1 MPRTNS
7 PLHGYCHSDT
17 THRKSDQTDRH
28 TQITGKIE
36 SIESDVEIQ
45 EISCPDQQGLNNEK
59 TFTLH
64 QPDALHSIPDVLQH
78 RLCFLDQRKVTH
90 ICEYKPNSG
99 NKNYAGHIN
108 PYRVEHG
115 LKTIQQRRVL
125 RKETMEKIKIEDND
139 GHCDQP
145 DHDGIAHTVDQQRP
159 QQAGKRD
166 LVIFGYHP
174 ATPDFTDTW

>member
-17 THRKSDQTDRH
+17 THRKSDQTDRY

-45 EISCPDQQGLNNEK
+45 EISCPDQQGLNHEK

-64 QPDALHSIPDVLQH
+64 QPDALHSVPDVLQH

-99 NKNYAGHIN
+99 NKNYTGHVN
-108 PYRVEHG
+108 PYRVEHR
-115 LKTIQQRRVL
+115 LEAIQQRRVL
-125 RKETMEKIKIEDND
+125 RKEAAEEIKIEDND
-139 GHCDQP
+139 GHCDQS
-145 DHDGIAHTVDQQRP
+145 DHDGIAHTVDEQCP
-159 QQAGKRD
+159 Q
-166 LVIFGYHP
+166 
-174 ATPDFTDTW
+174 